1 MARLPIKT
9 SVLSRLFA
17 MSGNLCAYPSC
28 PQILYREDGTGFVNI
43 CHIHA
48 VEEGWTRYD
57 PDVSDEALR
66 AIDNL
71 VLMCRNH
78 HGEIDQEFS
87 PISADQLRE
96 WKRQHEAKFT
106 DMRLLF
112 DPKIVD
118 RVAQRS
124 PVKPLNMGVVDRVL
138 PDHFRAGDLA
148 EVTAQIGIYVDKIKN
163 IPPPTL
169 EFMIKVIRHGLR
181 GASQRVWGSS
191 SLKLDANEVAQAF
204 DLSGTEINDF
214 CNIME
219 RYGVGY
225 LQDDYPPAVSIAP
238 PADYLDW
245 PTLSEVLTAVGGDLE
260 VLLQGQDFSVFDT

>member
-17 MSGNLCAYPSC
+17 MSGNLCAYPGC
-28 PQILYREDGTGFVNI
+28 HQILYREDGTGFVNV

-48 VEEGWTRYD
+48 VEEGWARHD
-57 PDVSDEALR
+57 PNVSDEGLR

-71 VLMCRNH
+71 ILMCRNH

-87 PISADQLRE
+87 PISADHLRE
-96 WKRQHEAKFT
+96 WKRRHEARFT

-112 DPKIVD
+112 DPQIID
-118 RVAQRS
+118 RVAHRS
-124 PVKPLNMGVVDRVL
+124 PVKPANMGTL
-138 PDHFRAGDLA
+138 EQSHPDHFMVGDL
-148 EVTAQIGIYVDKIKN
+148 EEITVQIGDYVDKIAN

-169 EFMIKVIRHGLR
+169 EFMTKAIRHGLR
-181 GASQRVWGSS
+181 GASQSPWGSFS
-191 SLKLDANEVAQAF
+191 MKLDAIEIAQAF
-204 DLSGTEINDF
+204 DLSGSEITDF
-214 CNIME
+214 CAIME

-225 LQDDYPPAVSIAP
+225 LQDDYPTVVSIAP
-238 PADYLDW
+238 PAEHLDW
-245 PTLSEVLTAVGGDLE
+245 PTLTEALAAVGGDLE

>member
-78 HGEIDQEFS
+78 HGEIDQEF
-87 PISADQLRE
+87 
-96 WKRQHEAKFT
+96 
-106 DMRLLF
+106 
-112 DPKIVD
+112 
-118 RVAQRS
+118 
-124 PVKPLNMGVVDRVL
+124 
-138 PDHFRAGDLA
+138 
-148 EVTAQIGIYVDKIKN
+148 
-163 IPPPTL
+163 
-169 EFMIKVIRHGLR
+169 
-181 GASQRVWGSS
+181 
-191 SLKLDANEVAQAF
+191 
-204 DLSGTEINDF
+204 
-214 CNIME
+214 
-219 RYGVGY
+219 
-225 LQDDYPPAVSIAP
+225 
-238 PADYLDW
+238 
-245 PTLSEVLTAVGGDLE
+245 
-260 VLLQGQDFSVFDT
+260 